1 LDASGPGF
9 MTPLPERQQEDG
21 TRLPVLLDITV
32 LKDSDGVPLSRVMV
46 ALDLSERK
54 RIEAQVRDLNAD
66 LERRVRVDIE
76 PDPRYQLV
84 AVLRQRD
91 RAPVLEAGAG
101 DQGEALLDR
110 CEELLAAD
118 DLRVLS
124 LARQSIGLLR
134 ALLGPVAAEFESHLE
149 GFDFPEALRLLRN
162 SRGRAVAVS

>member
-1 LDASGPGF
+1 MDLSQVTRRLLDQLAREQ
-9 MTPLPERQQEDG
+9 PERW
-21 TRLPVLLDITV
+21 
-32 LKDSDGVPLSRVMV
+32 
-46 ALDLSERK
+46 
-54 RIEAQVRDLNAD
+54 
-66 LERRVRVDIE
+66 VRVDIE
-76 PDPRYQLV
+76 PDLRYQLV

-91 RAPVLEAGAG
+91 RAPVLEAGTG